1 MKTEEFNKYLEEYK
15 EQIDAK
21 LREIVSGT
29 NYSEQF
35 RKVLEYALFPGGK
48 RLRPVLCLEWHNVF
62 APADEYALSFA
73 CGIEILHS
81 YSLIHDDMPCMDND
95 DIRRGKPSVHKKFGE
110 GVALLAGD
118 ALLDLAY
125 KVLYAPTP
133 DSEVGPFYL
142 YSAMCGDE
150 GLIKGQYADLYGNI
164 ETRDGLTEMY
174 KLKTGALITLSCI
187 CGYALGNNLNYK
199 TCKKIT
205 ECLRD
210 NITDSEI
217 VPDDR
222 RLLDYVMV
230 TGFGDSFGTAF
241 QLYDDITEYI
251 DGETIGK
258 TNIMNH
264 TDLDTA
270 KRMLNSKLNDAANT
284 LDIVNGDTAFLREL
298 LNKFVIV

>member
-73 CGIEILHS
+73 CGIELLHS

-95 DIRRGKPSVHKKFGE
+95 DFRRGKPSVHKKFGE

-125 KVLYAPTP
+125 KVL
-133 DSEVGPFYL
+133 
-142 YSAMCGDE
+142 
-150 GLIKGQYADLYGNI
+150 
-164 ETRDGLTEMY
+164 
-174 KLKTGALITLSCI
+174 
-187 CGYALGNNLNYK
+187 
-199 TCKKIT
+199 
-205 ECLRD
+205 
-210 NITDSEI
+210 
-217 VPDDR
+217 
-222 RLLDYVMV
+222 
-230 TGFGDSFGTAF
+230 
-241 QLYDDITEYI
+241 
-251 DGETIGK
+251 
-258 TNIMNH
+258 
-264 TDLDTA
+264 
-270 KRMLNSKLNDAANT
+270 
-284 LDIVNGDTAFLREL
+284 
-298 LNKFVIV
+298 